1 MSALVALEHTFC
13 WAKRVLPAAPRW
25 IQWLDLGSHQE
36 EDRTP
41 SRCFESLTPSLQP
54 FSWQER
60 EEKPG
65 KVEFSKGISWSDE
78 LDFLLTPHCVLH
90 KTRFLN
96 AFNDTNKCWWEP
108 LRLHRSQWGS
118 ANYSSGASLRG
129 KSLFSSLKWKCP
141 EWVEPTKDVPGEI
154 TAASWLWIIDKQHAV
169 ELFTQT
175 SRVYIKKCSPQQGL
189 NRRYRD

>member
-1 MSALVALEHTFC
+1 MHALVALEHTFC

-36 EDRTP
+36 EDRSP
-41 SRCFESLTPSLQP
+41 QGALSHWHQASNLSHGRRERKSQEKWSFRREFRGAMSLTFNTTS
-54 FSWQER
+54 
-60 EEKPG
+60 
-65 KVEFSKGISWSDE
+65 
-78 LDFLLTPHCVLH
+78 CVLH
-90 KTRFLN
+90 KTTFLN

-118 ANYSSGASLRG
+118 ANYSSGASLRV

-154 TAASWLWIIDKQHAV
+154 TAASWLWIINKQHAV